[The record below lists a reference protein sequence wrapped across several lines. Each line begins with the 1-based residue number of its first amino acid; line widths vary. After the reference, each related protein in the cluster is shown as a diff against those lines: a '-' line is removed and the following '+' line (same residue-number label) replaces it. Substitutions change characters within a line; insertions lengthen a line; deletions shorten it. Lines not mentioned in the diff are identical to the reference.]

1 MNLMKMSMIS
11 IDCIFDNVN
20 LSGMISGHVRRS
32 PDDSRLE
39 KYQLLKT
46 SIIIITII
54 IMTIIIMTIIIVT
67 SWEADPFIMDE
78 RYLAV
83 MVKNKVD
90 DIWDTVMIFV
100 IMMVILFVEKLSD
113 DNDGVDVDDDDD
125 VGDEDD
131 VEDDARTIC
140 SGGCGVAALGG
151 RQLGEAFLPP
161 AAASDQSQTCESKRK
176 VGTPPT

>member
-1 MNLMKMSMIS
+1 M
-11 IDCIFDNVN
+11 
-20 LSGMISGHVRRS
+20 HRS
-32 PDDSRLE
+32 TAEETNTHSTP
-39 KYQLLKT
+39 
-46 SIIIITII
+46 
-54 IMTIIIMTIIIVT
+54 
-67 SWEADPFIMDE
+67 
-78 RYLAV
+78 
-83 MVKNKVD
+83 
-90 DIWDTVMIFV
+90 
-100 IMMVILFVEKLSD
+100 LFVLFLFTDDDDDDKED

-161 AAASDQSQTCESKRK
+161 AADQSQTCESKRK

>member
-1 MNLMKMSMIS
+1 MS
-11 IDCIFDNVN
+11 F
-20 LSGMISGHVRRS
+20 SGIISGHVRRS

-39 KYQLLKT
+39 KYQLLKI

-90 DIWDTVMIFV
+90 DIWDTVMMFV
-100 IMMVILFVEKLSD
+100 IMVVILFVEKLSD
-113 DNDGVDVDDDDD
+113 DDDDGDVGVGDDDDYNF
-125 VGDEDD
+125 GKNYPWFK
-131 VEDDARTIC
+131 
-140 SGGCGVAALGG
+140 S
-151 RQLGEAFLPP
+151 
-161 AAASDQSQTCESKRK
+161 
-176 VGTPPT
+176 